1 MNERRTFIAAAVL
14 AAFLSQGP
22 TAARAQSFDPSDET
36 QTNYVDGNIIFL
48 AYHEVGHMILDQI
61 LNADQHGNR
70 LAAEETADDIATW
83 LMLPDPDE
91 PQQSSDILAA
101 IEGWSR
107 GSSADEGVEASPH
120 YPDDGVRA
128 ARIAC
133 YLYGAQ
139 PDQYGE
145 LAKLYPVSIGSVD
158 CAEEVE
164 AMQADFEAWFG
175 DSMIPPAEPNASAI
189 TITYED
195 ASGALASAKA
205 YLQESGLLEE
215 AADDIA
221 QFVRL
226 PNDVTVVAKSCG
238 AGAAEFRYSPSARR
252 ITACYEAVD
261 WLMRDAADEE
271 QEAGGQSAAEGDELG
286 SGGARVPRRP
296 RPPRG

>member
-1 MNERRTFIAAAVL
+1 M
-14 AAFLSQGP
+14 
-22 TAARAQSFDPSDET
+22 
-36 QTNYVDGNIIFL
+36 
-48 AYHEVGHMILDQI
+48 
-61 LNADQHGNR
+61 
-70 LAAEETADDIATW
+70 
-83 LMLPDPDE
+83 
-91 PQQSSDILAA
+91 
-101 IEGWSR
+101 
-107 GSSADEGVEASPH
+107 EASPH

-175 DSMIPPAEPNASAI
+175 DSMIGLHTYHHHVDLAAANELWQLQDPNKPAEPNASAI
-189 TITYED
+189 TIAYED